1 MKKVLAFLSLS
12 LSVGLAS
19 ANGVADQDSLF
30 GGLRFGPND
39 IRHLGMAPNDEGAYK
54 RVPRELGNRDYL
66 SSQPKGS
73 SYLVENAIHGC
84 KKTLHGVVDRVRTA
98 RVADRLNSAALSREL
113 SVRLVVGPVQT
124 REDMLLYQRMLR
136 SGVDIRVSAE
146 PVLHNTLICDDDIVM
161 SGVIE
166 PMDDGR
172 VSYGLGLT
180 KVTYENPALAVE
192 QRTVWYRAWGRAT
205 PLEMSTE
212 PGNQHWELFGA
223 DIMASNKAHSEY
235 SASSLRQEYHLK
247 DESFFKF
254 LELPYAWK
262 MPSWLSGED
271 KPCDRLTPRGSQTSC
286 QVSQ

>member
-1 MKKVLAFLSLS
+1 MKKVIAFLSLS
-12 LSVGLAS
+12 LSVGFAG
-19 ANGVADQDSLF
+19 ANGVADQGSLF
-30 GGLRFGPND
+30 GGLKFGPND
-39 IRHLGMAPNDEGAYK
+39 IRHLGLAPNDEGAYK
-54 RVPRELGNRDYL
+54 RVPRELDDRDYL

-73 SYLVENAIHGC
+73 AYLVENAIHGC
-84 KKTLHGVVDRVRTA
+84 KKTIHGVMDRVRTT
-98 RVADRLNSAALSREL
+98 RVSDRLNSAALSREL

-166 PMDDGR
+166 PMDDRR
-172 VSYGLGLT
+172 VSYGFGLT
-180 KVTYENPALAVE
+180 KVTYENPSLAKE
-192 QRTVWYRAWGRAT
+192 QRTAWHRAWGKAA

-212 PGNQHWELFGA
+212 PGNEHWELFGE
-223 DIMASNKAHSEY
+223 DILASNKAHSEY

-247 DESFFKF
+247 DESFFKYF
-254 LELPYAWK
+254 ELPYTWA
-262 MPSWLSGED
+262 MPSWLSFGDE
-271 KPCDRLTPRGSQTSC
+271 PCDRMSPLGSKASC

>member
-1 MKKVLAFLSLS
+1 MKKVLALFSLAAAAN
-12 LSVGLAS
+12 LCM
-19 ANGVADQDSLF
+19 ANGVADQGSLF

-54 RVPRELGNRDYL
+54 RVPRELEDRDYL

-84 KKTLHGVVDRVRTA
+84 KKTIHGVVDRIRTT
-98 RVADRLNSAALSREL
+98 RVSDRLNSAALSREL

-136 SGVDIRVSAE
+136 SGVDIRVASQ
-146 PVLHNTLICDDDIVM
+146 PVLHNSLICDDDIVM

-166 PMDDGR
+166 PMDDKR

-180 KVTYENPALAVE
+180 KVSYENASLAKE
-192 QRTVWYRAWGRAT
+192 QRTIWYKAWGQAA

-212 PGNQHWELFGA
+212 PGNEHWELFGS
-223 DIMASNKAHSEY
+223 DIVMANKAHSEY
-235 SASSLRQEYHLK
+235 GDASLRQEYHLK
-247 DESFFKF
+247 KESLFNYF
-254 LELPYAWK
+254 EIPYIWD
-262 MPSWLSGED
+262 MPSWLSP
-271 KPCDRLTPRGSQTSC
+271 KTSSCDRLTPRGSQTSC
-286 QVSQ
+286 QVSE